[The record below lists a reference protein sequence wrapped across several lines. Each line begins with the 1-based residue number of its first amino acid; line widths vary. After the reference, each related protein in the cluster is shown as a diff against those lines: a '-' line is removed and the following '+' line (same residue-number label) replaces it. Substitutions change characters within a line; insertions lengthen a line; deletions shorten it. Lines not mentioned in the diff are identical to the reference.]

1 MTSRLKLRK
10 KKYHPPLEDSQE
22 QPHIDDDTT
31 KQEQTSHNKTFAEV
45 TRGSNKNQSEDDIFT
60 KAKASA
66 QKHNIKLKAGRK
78 DRGFGN
84 CAFESVINNINDRAC
99 FKEILK
105 QTPNWYR
112 RDWMNK
118 MMERI
123 ILGICP
129 WNPSYTDEQ
138 IKVGFEK
145 LMDSGIYEIDF
156 FGDMMIAGIACGI
169 KKRILIFN
177 ISENLQHDPI
187 SVVDPNHFDVRIEVD
202 NTTPVVVAYNNYHY
216 ESLHPVDD
224 QDKQETIKLA
234 QSYIQNRYHQEYGF
248 TKKDI
253 KYLISPA
260 MIIDKSKTSQQEFKQ
275 SSIKESFKAK
285 GRKVGKVEPPQ
296 AIRSKQTNAALRKRE
311 EPNIT
316 ENAAQQIEIIQEESI
331 QPLTEVQNKQKQT
344 AKKVNLELKAKKKD
358 SEIEL
363 ITQTLDPD
371 KFLFVKGKLRFE
383 EIPNGKIKC
392 GGCKDEYTRILG
404 HLNRNNSCSKHIDI
418 NEFKAYWIKFSGRK
432 RVKKCYQ
439 KKKENDK
446 DQFLKV
452 QASRKRK
459 CDQVKKKN
467 NPDQFLKDQAERK
480 RKSNQCKKKENPDQ
494 FLQDQAYIKRKCD
507 QVEKIENP
515 PQFLKE

>member
-1 MTSRLKLRK
+1 MRLTS
-10 KKYHPPLEDSQE
+10 LE
-22 QPHIDDDTT
+22 
-31 KQEQTSHNKTFAEV
+31 
-45 TRGSNKNQSEDDIFT
+45 
-60 KAKASA
+60 
-66 QKHNIKLKAGRK
+66 IK
-78 DRGFGN
+78 
-84 CAFESVINNINDRAC
+84 
-99 FKEILK
+99 
-105 QTPNWYR
+105 
-112 RDWMNK
+112 
-118 MMERI
+118 
-123 ILGICP
+123 
-129 WNPSYTDEQ
+129 
-138 IKVGFEK
+138 
-145 LMDSGIYEIDF
+145 
-156 FGDMMIAGIACGI
+156 I

-177 ISENLQHDPI
+177 ISEYLQHDPI

-224 QDKQETIKLA
+224 QDRQETIKLA

-253 KYLISPA
+253 KYLISQS
-260 MIIDKSKTSQQEFKQ
+260 MIIDQSKTSQQEFKQ

-344 AKKVNLELKAKKKD
+344 AKKVNLELKAKKKE

-371 KFLFVKGKLRFE
+371 KVLFVKGKLRFE

-439 KKKENDK
+439 NKKENDK
-446 DQFLKV
+446 DEFLKDQASRKRRCLQEKKKENPEQFLRDQAAMKRKCDQDKKKKNLDQFLKD

-459 CDQVKKKN
+459 CNQDKRKKNLDQFLQDQSAMKRKCEQNKKKN
-467 NPDQFLKDQAERK
+467 NPDKFLKDQAARKKNVNRK
-480 RKSNQCKKKENPDQ
+480 RM
-494 FLQDQAYIKRKCD
+494 KR
-507 QVEKIENP
+507 
-515 PQFLKE
+515 